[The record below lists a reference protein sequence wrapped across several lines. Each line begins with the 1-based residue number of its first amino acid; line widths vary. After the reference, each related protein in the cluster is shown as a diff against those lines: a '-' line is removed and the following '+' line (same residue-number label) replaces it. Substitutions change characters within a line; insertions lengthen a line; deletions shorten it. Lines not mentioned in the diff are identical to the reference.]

1 MASRVRHRG
10 VAIGLVAALVAV
22 GGPGLAQRSAAPPRV
37 TAPVAAGT
45 LPAGDGGAVLRA
57 ALAALPDVGAADHAI
72 VSFVDHAAVRAG
84 GAAAQTWR
92 GLQVGIGVIDV
103 IRPSDAEAVQA
114 ATGVALSDVVSTLV
128 VDLSV
133 PSFLTLVRG
142 RIAADDV
149 DAALSARG
157 YAPVAG
163 DGARRWC
170 GPRGCDGGFD
180 IDVANRDDAFALFG
194 GVLGRSFAAALS
206 DDLLTVGPAA
216 EALDLVLA
224 TSAGLAPSLLAR
236 PEVAALVDALDV
248 DAVVR
253 QAWLPLGG
261 TAALATPLGARS
273 VLFADARRGGDEWLV
288 VAAAFAASADAEAFA
303 AGALAALGLA
313 GDVDAAAGTLQAALR
328 DRATDAVVDRVDF
341 HGLQVVRVVL
351 VRPFPD
357 GVGTP
362 QARPAELLRVM
373 LAGVTRFAVPWA
385 AR

>member
-1 MASRVRHRG
+1 MAGRVRHRG
-10 VAIGLVAALVAV
+10 VGVALLVAGVV
-22 GGPGLAQRSAAPPRV
+22 FGGAGLAQRSAAPPRT
-37 TAPVAAGT
+37 TAPVPVAT

-84 GAAAQTWR
+84 GAAVEAWR

-103 IRPSDAEAVQA
+103 IRPSDAEAVRA
-114 ATGVALSDVVSTLV
+114 ATGVALAEVASTLV

-157 YAPVAG
+157 YAPVA
-163 DGARRWC
+163 DERARRWC

-206 DDLLTVGPAA
+206 DDLLAVGPAA

-224 TSAGLAPSLLAR
+224 TSAGMAPSLLAR
-236 PEVAALVDALDV
+236 PEVAALVDALDI

-261 TAALATPLGARS
+261 TAASAVPLGARS

-303 AGALAALGLA
+303 AGALAGLGLA
-313 GDVDAAAGTLQAALR
+313 GDVDVAAGTLQAALR
-328 DRATDAVVDRVDF
+328 ERATDAVVDRVDR

-373 LAGVTRFAVPWA
+373 LAGVMRFALPWA